1 MKAPPPRLMMRSD
14 IALIVG
20 SGHRLLGLNIVA
32 RSATKTPFG
41 PPSSPILTAAFGDTQ
56 VAVILRHGEGHGIA
70 PHQVNYRANI
80 RALQQIGVRRCIALN
95 TVGAIAPDFRPGELA
110 VPTQLIDYTWGREQ
124 TFGGDQ
130 PVHVEFTQPFDR
142 ELAAQLRR
150 RIEHAGHRCAGGV
163 YGVTQGPRLETAAE
177 IDRLERDGCTMV
189 GMTAMP
195 ETVLAAEAGIAYAI
209 CAIGV
214 NQAAGRGPVDV
225 SIHAAMDRNL
235 EAGLSRARELLSGLI
250 PELALQCETGH

>member
-1 MKAPPPRLMMRSD
+1 MRSD

-20 SGHRLLGLNIVA
+20 SGYRLLGLEVVA
-32 RSATKTPFG
+32 RSATKTAYG
-41 PPSSPILTAAFGDTQ
+41 PPSSPILTAAFGDAR

-70 PHQVNYRANI
+70 PHQINYRANI

-95 TVGAIAPDFRPGELA
+95 TVGTIAPDFQPGELA
-110 VPTQLIDYTWGREQ
+110 VPEQLIDYTWGREQ

-142 ELAAQLRR
+142 RLAAHLRR
-150 RIEHAGHRCAGGV
+150 RIQRAGHRCAGGV
-163 YGVTQGPRLETAAE
+163 YGVTQGPRLESAAE

-195 ETVLAAEAGIAYAI
+195 EAVLAAEAGIAYAL

-214 NQAAGRGPVDV
+214 NQAAGRGPENT
-225 SIHAAMDRNL
+225 SIHAAMERHL
-235 EAGLSRARELLSGLI
+235 TLGLSRTRELLAGLI
-250 PELALQCETGH
+250 PELVLQCESGH